1 MYKRQDVC
9 YLTEIIRQDNLEFQE
24 CLNEIRV
31 CNISQKTKDLM
42 ESRIKAKLT
51 NTNRIKPTKLFHIN
65 DSVDYIKD
73 KALDKIS
80 KKAGEINEYELELKL
95 YKKNEYLEEKI
106 RKCCSAVQT
115 LSLCVGSQVML
126 IYNLDI
132 DSELVNGSRGV
143 VISFEEDLPKVR
155 FINGVERVID
165 YHIWEVEEED
175 KKLASVEQIPLK
187 LAYAYSI
194 HKSQGTSLDCAKI
207 DLRGI
212 FEYGMGYVALS
223 RIKNLE
229 GLSIKRINW
238 DKIRAHPKAV
248 EFYEKLKK
256 K

>member
-1 MYKRQDVC
+1 
-9 YLTEIIRQDNLEFQE
+9 
-24 CLNEIRV
+24 
-31 CNISQKTKDLM
+31 
-42 ESRIKAKLT
+42 
-51 NTNRIKPTKLFHIN
+51 
-65 DSVDYIKD
+65 
-73 KALDKIS
+73 
-80 KKAGEINEYELELKL
+80 
-95 YKKNEYLEEKI
+95 
-106 RKCCSAVQT
+106 
-115 LSLCVGSQVML
+115 ML

-207 DLRGI
+207 DLGGI

-248 EFYEKLKK
+248 EFYENLKK